1 MTKTKLSMA
10 VGLAIVAAGANAQS
24 SVTLFGVA
32 DLGIL
37 SARASGVAGVNSVIT
52 DGNTSTRF
60 GLRGTEDLGGG
71 LKAQFWIEGAVSMDT
86 GASGTTS
93 VDNIASSAN
102 GLFARRSTLG
112 LQGNFGEVRM
122 GRDYTPTFN
131 NLTTA
136 VHPFGT
142 NGVGN
147 AGQLFYP
154 VAAGGTT
161 PRTHVRASNS
171 IAYLTP
177 NLGGFSAH
185 VMWANAGAA
194 AAAGTDNGRYVG
206 ARLAYRAKDF
216 TVSAATGKTE
226 YATGDY
232 TQSNIGATYRMGPAR
247 LSYLW
252 GQNKVGV
259 TSTKANI
266 TRITHLPGSGIDV
279 TGTIRRFHISAREL
293 RFAPPDPSRPR
304 PSGNVNCEFCP
315 LWELA
320 LVKEGQSIRRT
331 TAKFVRQSSG
341 FASSSANCHR
351 PQTAIA
357 GSVRLDAVA

>member
-259 TSTKANI
+259 TSTKANMI
-266 TRITHLPGSGIDV
+266 GVQYQIGKGEVRAAFTTLKAKGVANDATQLAVGYVHSLSKRTALYTAYSNVDNKGVGTRFSVGGGLRPTTPG
-279 TGTIRRFHISAREL
+279 
-293 RFAPPDPSRPR
+293 
-304 PSGNVNCEFCP
+304 GN
-315 LWELA
+315 
-320 LVKEGQSIRRT
+320 
-331 TAKFVRQSSG
+331 SSG
-341 FASSSANCHR
+341 LEF
-351 PQTAIA
+351 
-357 GSVRLDAVA
+357 GVRHSF

>member
-1 MTKTKLSMA
+1 MKQTRIAVA
-10 VGLAIVAAGANAQS
+10 VGLAMAGTSVFAQS
-24 SVTLFGVA
+24 TVTVFGVA

-52 DGNTSTRF
+52 DGNTSSRF

-71 LKAQFWIEGAVSMDT
+71 LKAQFWIEGAVSMDN
-86 GASGTTS
+86 GAGGSTS
-93 VDNIASSAN
+93 ADNITSSTN

-112 LQGNFGEVRM
+112 LQGGFGEVRM

-161 PRTHVRASNS
+161 ARTNVRASNS

-194 AAAGTDNGRYVG
+194 AAPGSDNGRYTG
-206 ARLAYRAKDF
+206 ARVAYRTDVF
-216 TVSAATGKTE
+216 SVSAATGKTE

-232 TQSNIGATYRMGPAR
+232 TQSNIGATYRVGPAR

-259 TSTKANI
+259 TSTKANMI
-266 TRITHLPGSGIDV
+266 GVQYGIGKGEIRAAYTTLKAKGVANDATQLAV
-279 TGTIRRFHISAREL
+279 GYVHNLSKRTALYTAYSTVDNKGTGTRFSVGGGL
-293 RFAPPDPSRPR
+293 RPTTPG
-304 PSGNVNCEFCP
+304 GN
-315 LWELA
+315 
-320 LVKEGQSIRRT
+320 
-331 TAKFVRQSSG
+331 SSG
-341 FASSSANCHR
+341 LEF
-351 PQTAIA
+351 
-357 GSVRLDAVA
+357 GVRHSF